1 VTTPPHEDAGS
12 PDPTPGPDGE
22 APSDESVS
30 GPSPSADA
38 AQAPFDPYRY
48 GRPDH
53 PVPPEY
59 APPGYVPL
67 PEAPPA
73 PSYPG
78 PVQPPP
84 YAGGPQPPPYA
95 GGPPQQ
101 QPYPYAPPQ
110 YHQYPAPRTG
120 SGKAIAALVLG
131 IMSIVFSFVS
141 VLDLLLIIP
150 AVVLGSL
157 AMSESKR
164 TGTGRTMA
172 RSGFICGLIGAVLA
186 IAFTVYVYPKVKD
199 CLDNYKSGS
208 SQYNKC
214 LRDKF

>member
-1 VTTPPHEDAGS
+1 VTTPSHEDAGS

-22 APSDESVS
+22 AQSDESA
-30 GPSPSADA
+30 GTSPSADA

-59 APPGYVPL
+59 APPGYVPP
-67 PEAPPA
+67 PEAPPV

-78 PVQPPP
+78 PAQPPP
-84 YAGGPQPPPYA
+84 YAGGQQPPPYA

-101 QPYPYAPPQ
+101 QSYPYAPPQ

-157 AMSESKR
+157 ALSEAKR
-164 TGTGRTMA
+164 TGTGRAMA